1 MVSQEKFTEKEEEIL
16 ILTSA
21 IWNKF
26 LELPDISKIE
36 RQEMMKIHDIQRMII
51 SMPGFRVNNII
62 KKDYGEGNGNQG

>member
-36 RQEMMKIHDIQRMII
+36 RQEMMMKIHDIQRMII

-62 KKDYGEGNGNQG
+62 KKDYGEG